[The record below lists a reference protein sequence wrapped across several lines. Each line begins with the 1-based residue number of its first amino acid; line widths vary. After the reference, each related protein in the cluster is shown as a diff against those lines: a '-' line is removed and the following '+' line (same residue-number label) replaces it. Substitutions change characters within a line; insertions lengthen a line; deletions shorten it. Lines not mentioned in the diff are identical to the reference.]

1 MSVGSGQDKNQKNP
15 EIKFEILVKKNL
27 PCVFLETKQTIEQ
40 GIAEAGT
47 STRFYGN
54 MGVSDPGLGIMS
66 ALAPRPWS
74 LQPRI

>member
-1 MSVGSGQDKNQKNP
+1 MAQARTKTKQNP
-15 EIKFEILVKKNL
+15 EIKFEILIKKNL
-27 PCVFLETKQTIEQ
+27 PRVFLETKQTIER

-54 MGVSDPGLGIMS
+54 MAMSDPGLGIMS